1 MRGLCERAP
10 RILRMGAVMLI
21 GLAMLLQGA
30 LARSLNIEILPVG
43 YVLSPDEVID
53 TLGRDVIRPG
63 VANQS
68 ACAITLPD
76 MEAAVSRRDDPVALL
91 LSNAPEVL
99 DDRVLPRGRG
109 ILAAA
114 DVPAGKVRL
123 LVSHTNAYPLAEDYV
138 LRMHNPGEEIA
149 DVVLDARATAR
160 QNPIAG
166 AFAADTTVG
175 GALVR
180 AFLDLERN
188 GPAVG
193 WRVVDGDRR
202 SRLRVIDTA
211 TGRVR
216 AELSV
221 ASRRGAV
228 DGAPVARV
236 SADGA
241 WLFIDTVE
249 GVWVF
254 DVREAPVRTR
264 VGSRLRDV
272 RFAGGRGRALLGVS
286 RQSALAFSLPDIRGG
301 GVSSRAPV
309 GFSDVIDTI
318 ALSSGTRL
326 FSLAAVPPM
335 RRLPALRPTASP
347 TPNPALKEGAWRLSA
362 WGPGQATPTVIDLV
376 KRVDLEK
383 CDGASRPRIA
393 VSPDDRWLAIVH
405 GRRAWVLRT
414 DELTVQ
420 HEIFPPGLA
429 SGAAFSADG
438 SQLLTVL
445 DERLLCWRL
454 ANRSQRF
461 LLDGQM
467 RLPGPAQIAT
477 APRPSF
483 AVSGER

>member
-1 MRGLCERAP
+1 MECVRMHPPSHRTVRLSALP
-10 RILRMGAVMLI
+10 LALVVWLSLLASAWADPPATWAYVTALRSGAVYVVDV
-21 GLAMLLQGA
+21 AS
-30 LARSLNIEILPVG
+30 ARLV
-43 YVLSPDEVID
+43 
-53 TLGRDVIRPG
+53 
-63 VANQS
+63 
-68 ACAITLPD
+68 
-76 MEAAVSRRDDPVALL
+76 
-91 LSNAPEVL
+91 
-99 DDRVLPRGRG
+99 RVLR
-109 ILAAA
+109 
-114 DVPAGKVRL
+114 V
-123 LVSHTNAYPLAEDYV
+123 E
-138 LRMHNPGEEIA
+138 
-149 DVVLDARATAR
+149 DARA
-160 QNPIAG
+160 PIG
-166 AFAADTTVG
+166 LCPSPDG
-175 GALVR
+175 NRLY
-180 AFLDLERN
+180 
-188 GPAVG
+188 
-193 WRVVDGDRR
+193 VVDGDRR

>member
-180 AFLDLERN
+180 TFLDLERN

-202 SRLRVIDTA
+202 RLIR
-211 TGRVR
+211 TGQSSETRLITQVR
-216 AELSV
+216 GLGMAWLTLTTSV
-221 ASRRGAV
+221 PLHLEVCAV
-228 DGAPVARV
+228 PSGGEIGSAPVVSRSGSQVRGLFQKPDTSIEAVVDVTEGTPTRLV
-236 SADGA
+236 FGGAQRDNPKGKLDTGTYMTGTDTTGTSADPQTNRGDYGGITHLRITVKGTPQNHCVGA
-241 WLFIDTVE
+241 TFVLV
-249 GVWVF
+249 
-254 DVREAPVRTR
+254 
-264 VGSRLRDV
+264 
-272 RFAGGRGRALLGVS
+272 AGGRKAALLPVKDGKPVTVAQWGGLVLGRARSGETFTYD
-286 RQSALAFSLPDIRGG
+286 FSLPPN
-301 GVSSRAPV
+301 SWAP
-309 GFSDVIDTI
+309 IY
-318 ALSSGTRL
+318 L
-326 FSLAAVPPM
+326 
-335 RRLPALRPTASP
+335 
-347 TPNPALKEGAWRLSA
+347 
-362 WGPGQATPTVIDLV
+362 
-376 KRVDLEK
+376 
-383 CDGASRPRIA
+383 
-393 VSPDDRWLAIVH
+393 LAI
-405 GRRAWVLRT
+405 
-414 DELTVQ
+414 
-420 HEIFPPGLA
+420 
-429 SGAAFSADG
+429 
-438 SQLLTVL
+438 
-445 DERLLCWRL
+445 
-454 ANRSQRF
+454 
-461 LLDGQM
+461 
-467 RLPGPAQIAT
+467 PAHHI
-477 APRPSF
+477 
-483 AVSGER
+483 